1 MQIPDYQGGSIVNLM
16 ATVMA
21 ARGGQSRYPNLGLLP
36 PERIADATNL
46 ILLVIDGLGA
56 DYLAQ
61 HSPTGLLSRHLLGPI
76 TSVFPSTTAAA
87 IPCFLTGEAPQQ
99 HGLTGWFTW
108 LRELGC
114 IMTVLTG
121 NPRYGT
127 GGYRKA
133 GLDPAKLYGLVPVF
147 DRIETRSYVV
157 APAFIAGSDFNRAL
171 CGRAR
176 SIPYDGLGNMFRA
189 TATILRR
196 DPRPKYL
203 YLYWPKLDTLG
214 HKIGIQAAF
223 SHFADPGSMR
233 LTAAELLEPPAI
245 GSNPV
250 PSLPRLSATSC
261 SSQAGK
267 ADSEGEVWTWSLS
280 RPSSTNEPHTRPSS
294 TADDR
299 SPSATDLAE
308 SSRREISTPRRAAGT
323 RPKWERAEKRPPMS
337 GNARMTARKPLSTPR
352 TSRLEPGSVIATNR
366 EPSPPAISQ
375 NERKREMVSRPGRSS
390 HASTQPPRDGSSRGD
405 EARDG
410 LVPIRTWQRTP
421 REQGWTR
428 PSHTRRRR

>member
-87 IPCFLTGEAPQQ
+87 IPCFLTGDAPQQ

-127 GGYRKA
+127 GGYRQA

-147 DRIETRSYVV
+147 DRIETPSYVV

-214 HKIGIQAAF
+214 HKIGIQAPRTVHHLKEIEQALTDFLVQAARTDTVILVTADHGQVDTSAADRINLLDHPDLTRALAMPPCGEPRAGFCYLRPGQVEAF
-223 SHFADPGSMR
+223 TDYCHTRFAGR
-233 LTAAELLEPPAI
+233 LDVIPSADLLTEGLFGLGEP
-245 GSNPV
+245 N
-250 PSLPRLSATSC
+250 PRL
-261 SSQAGK
+261 
-267 ADSEGEVWTWSLS
+267 ADRIGDLTLLMRGNNVIDERLPHEAPHLQIGAHGGLS
-280 RPSSTNEPHTRPSS
+280 RT
-294 TADDR
+294 
-299 SPSATDLAE
+299 
-308 SSRREISTPRRAAGT
+308 
-323 RPKWERAEKRPPMS
+323 
-337 GNARMTARKPLSTPR
+337 
-352 TSRLEPGSVIATNR
+352 
-366 EPSPPAISQ
+366 
-375 NERKREMVSRPGRSS
+375 EM
-390 HASTQPPRDGSSRGD
+390 
-405 EARDG
+405 
-410 LVPIRTWQRTP
+410 LVPLALMGT
-421 REQGWTR
+421 G
-428 PSHTRRRR
+428 